1 MDTLSLFNEFSS
13 YTEWADSV
21 VFAAIMGNLQA
32 ENDESILMRLRHNHL
47 VQKVFL
53 DVWQDLPIDPTETQ
67 SLDMAALAGFTRDVH
82 RNMRLFHET
91 LSLTELDRTVVLP
104 WSRLVSQKLGF
115 ETASPTMAQTLV
127 QVFAHSSYHRG
138 QVNAR
143 LRDLGIEPPMTD
155 FIVWVL
161 GHKPTPAWTEL
172 V

>member
-1 MDTLSLFNEFSS
+1 MDTLALFNEFSL

-21 VFAAIMGNLQA
+21 IFSAIMGNLHA
-32 ENDESILMRLRHNHL
+32 ENDEIILARLRHNQL

-53 DVWQDLPIDPTETQ
+53 DVWRQSPINPVETQ
-67 SLDMAALAGFTRDVH
+67 SLDMAALARFTREVH
-82 RNMRLFHET
+82 RNTSLFHET
-91 LSLTELDRTVVLP
+91 LSLTELDRTVFLP
-104 WSRLVSQKLGF
+104 WSKLVSQKLGF
-115 ETASPTMAQTLV
+115 ETASPTLAQTLV

-161 GHKPTPAWTEL
+161 GHKPAPVWPE
-172 V
+172 VE

>member
-1 MDTLSLFNEFSS
+1 
-13 YTEWADSV
+13 
-21 VFAAIMGNLQA
+21 
-32 ENDESILMRLRHNHL
+32 
-47 VQKVFL
+47 
-53 DVWQDLPIDPTETQ
+53 
-67 SLDMAALAGFTRDVH
+67 VH

-91 LSLTELDRTVVLP
+91 ISLTDLDRTVDLP
-104 WSRLVSQKLGF
+104 WSRLVSQKLGV

-161 GHKPTPAWTEL
+161 GHKPTPAWTEM